1 MRRARVLG
9 TLLVLIL
16 LVCGGVIYLDQRG
29 AFGKSSTGQATNSAS
44 SGTNTTSTPDDPGYG
59 ELK

>member
-29 AFGKSSTGQATNSAS
+29 AFGESSPGQATTPAS
-44 SGTNTTSTPDDPGYG
+44 SGTTTSTSDDPGYG